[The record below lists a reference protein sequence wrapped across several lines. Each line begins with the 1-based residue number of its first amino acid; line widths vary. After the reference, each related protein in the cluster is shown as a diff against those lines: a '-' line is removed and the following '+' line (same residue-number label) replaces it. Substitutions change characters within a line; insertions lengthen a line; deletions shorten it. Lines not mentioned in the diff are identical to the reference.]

1 LPHLQKAEPEHRPF
15 CSARC
20 KDIDLSKWLIG
31 GYVIANDD
39 ESDSSEVETKPA
51 IQKSSP
57 AK

>member
-1 LPHLQKAEPEHRPF
+1 MTCPICKKPKSVENNPF

-39 ESDSSEVETKPA
+39 ETENSEIEKDINEDA
-51 IQKSSP
+51 D
-57 AK
+57 